1 MAAKKG
7 GLGRGLDALFN
18 DNSTENNGA
27 VTVKLTEIEPNRD
40 QPRRDFDEEALGELA
55 DSIAKHGLIQPIVVR
70 PTAGG
75 SYQIIAGERRWR
87 ACRMAGLD
95 EVPVMIKKIDDRTFM
110 ELALIEN
117 LQREDLNA
125 VEEAVGYRTLID
137 NYGLTQEQVAETI
150 GKSRSAIT
158 NALRLLN
165 LNETELE
172 ALRTGAITA
181 GHARALLSCEDV
193 EYRQKMLIAAA
204 DGASVRELERMA
216 TDSKKVKKAVSTA
229 PKKDNFMSEV
239 ELSLKNELHRR
250 VTVTKTGN
258 GRGTLTVEFFSE
270 DELADFA
277 RRLSGE
283 E

>member
-1 MAAKKG
+1 MKGALQMAIG
-7 GLGRGLDALFN
+7 
-18 DNSTENNGA
+18 T
-27 VTVKLTEIEPNRD
+27 IIH
-40 QPRRDFDEEALGELA
+40 QRRKPL
-55 DSIAKHGLIQPIVVR
+55 
-70 PTAGG
+70 
-75 SYQIIAGERRWR
+75 
-87 ACRMAGLD
+87 
-95 EVPVMIKKIDDRTFM
+95 
-110 ELALIEN
+110 
-117 LQREDLNA
+117 
-125 VEEAVGYRTLID
+125 
-137 NYGLTQEQVAETI
+137 GLTQEQVAETI

-216 TDSKKVKKAVSTA
+216 ADSKKVKKSVSA
-229 PKKDNFMSEV
+229 SPKKDNFMSEV

>member
-95 EVPVMIKKIDDRTFM
+95 EVPVMIKEIDDRTFM

-181 GHARALLSCEDV
+181 GHARALLSCEDI

-216 TDSKKVKKAVSTA
+216 TDSKKVKKAVPSA

>member
-1 MAAKKG
+1 MVVNQTVAKE
-7 GLGRGLDALFN
+7 FEQWN
-18 DNSTENNGA
+18 
-27 VTVKLTEIEPNRD
+27 
-40 QPRRDFDEEALGELA
+40 
-55 DSIAKHGLIQPIVVR
+55 VVN
-70 PTAGG
+70 
-75 SYQIIAGERRWR
+75 
-87 ACRMAGLD
+87 
-95 EVPVMIKKIDDRTFM
+95 V
-110 ELALIEN
+110 
-117 LQREDLNA
+117 
-125 VEEAVGYRTLID
+125 
-137 NYGLTQEQVAETI
+137 
-150 GKSRSAIT
+150 
-158 NALRLLN
+158 LN

-172 ALRTGAITA
+172 AVRTGSISA
-181 GHARALLSCEDV
+181 GHARALLSCESP
-193 EYRQKMLIAAA
+193 EYRQRMLIAAA

-216 TDSKKVKKAVSTA
+216 ADSKKVKKATSTA